1 MAVLRLRG
9 RVIDLD
15 EPRVMGIVNVTP
27 DSFYDGGRFHEAG
40 AAVEHARR
48 LAAQGADIIDIG
60 GMSSRPGAAE
70 ISVAEELRRVLPV
83 VDAVVETATAAVSVD
98 TCRAETARVALEH
111 GVHMVNDITA
121 LADPLLGRL
130 VADAGAGLVLMHMQG
145 TPATM
150 QVAPHY
156 EDVVAEVG
164 RYLIER
170 AGRAR
175 AAGVAPEAIVID
187 PGIGF
192 GKTVA
197 HNLQLLRRLAE
208 LAALGYP
215 VLVGTSRKSFI
226 GKVLGVE
233 AEDRLVGSLASVVVA
248 RLAGASLFRVH
259 DVAETRQVLAMTE
272 AVRRGGRAGARGA
285 GATQALTG

>member
-1 MAVLRLRG
+1 VKNVALLRLRG

-27 DSFYDGGRFHEAG
+27 DSFYDGGRFHDAG
-40 AAVEHARR
+40 PAVEHARQ
-48 LAAQGADIIDIG
+48 LAAEGADIIDIG
-60 GMSSRPGAAE
+60 GMSSRPGAAD
-70 ISVAEELRRVLPV
+70 IPVAEELRRILPV
-83 VDAVVETATAAVSVD
+83 VDTVLETVSAAVSVD

-111 GVHMVNDITA
+111 GVHMVNDISA
-121 LADPLLGRL
+121 LGDPLMARL
-130 VADAGAGLVLMHMQG
+130 VAEAGSGLVLMHMQG

-150 QVAPHY
+150 QRTPRY
-156 EDVVAEVG
+156 EDVVTEIA
-164 RYLIER
+164 RYLKER
-170 AGRAR
+170 AGRAQ
-175 AAGVAPEAIVID
+175 AEGVAPEAIAID

-192 GKTVA
+192 GKTVE
-197 HNLQLLRRLAE
+197 HNLEILRRLAE

-233 AEDRLVGSLASVVVA
+233 AEGRLLGSLASVVVA

-259 DVAETRQVLAMTE
+259 DVAETRQVLAITE
-272 AVRRGGRAGARGA
+272 AIGRGWRARS
-285 GATQALTG
+285 TEALTG

>member
-1 MAVLRLRG
+1 
-9 RVIDLD
+9 
-15 EPRVMGIVNVTP
+15 MGIVNVTP
-27 DSFYDGGRFHEAG
+27 DSFYDGGRFQEAG
-40 AAVEHARR
+40 PAVEQARR
-48 LAAQGADIIDIG
+48 LAAEGADIIDIG

-70 ISVAEELRRVLPV
+70 VPVAEELRRVLPLI
-83 VDAVVETATAAVSVD
+83 DAVVGTVSAAVSVD

-121 LADPLLGRL
+121 LGDPLMARL
-130 VADAGAGLVLMHMQG
+130 AAGSGAGLVLMHMQG

-150 QVAPHY
+150 QRAPHY
-156 EDVVAEVG
+156 ADVVTDIA
-164 RYLIER
+164 RYLAER
-170 AGRAR
+170 VEQAR
-175 AAGVAPEAIVID
+175 AEGVAAEALVID

-192 GKTVA
+192 GKTVE
-197 HNLQLLRRLAE
+197 HNLEILRRLAE

-233 AEDRLVGSLASVVVA
+233 AQDRLLGSLATVVAA

-259 DVAETRQVLAMTE
+259 DVAETRQVLTMTE
-272 AVRRGGRAGARGA
+272 AVRRGRPVASSE
-285 GATQALTG
+285 ALTG